1 MKIFKSIRFQSIK
14 KDEARRYIA
23 YAIGEIAL
31 VVIGILIA
39 VMINDW
45 NEARRENIVEQK
57 FLENL
62 RNEIASNN
70 SMLSTVIHYQEV
82 SRDAAL
88 KLLEIYHSDYRN
100 YDTDELD
107 SLFGAVQWAWSFE
120 PKLSV
125 LNSIKSTGQ
134 IDLIKD
140 EKIRLFITTFEES
153 TKGGQSIS
161 LFLREF
167 MRDQYVPSVSRFISQ
182 RNRVIHIGF
191 SEVKQSRFKS
201 NYDELFNSKEV
212 ESHLTYVYVWR
223 KDEVHTLK
231 YIQSSLKE
239 SMDLIDKSIKKKP

>member
-1 MKIFKSIRFQSIK
+1 MKIFKSIRFQSVK
-14 KDEARRYIA
+14 KDDVRRYLA

-45 NEARRENIVEQK
+45 NESRRANNLEQI

-62 RNEIASNN
+62 RNEMTANN
-70 SMLSTVIHYQEV
+70 RMLSTVIHYQEV

-88 KLLEIYHSDYRN
+88 KLLEIYNSDFRN
-100 YDTDELD
+100 YDTNELD
-107 SLFGAVQWAWSFE
+107 SLLGAVQWAWSFE
-120 PKLSV
+120 PQLSV

-134 IDLIKD
+134 IDIIKD
-140 EKIRLFITTFEES
+140 ENIKTFITTFEES
-153 TKGGQSIS
+153 TKGSQAIS

-167 MRDQYVPSVSRFISQ
+167 MRDQYVPSVSQFISQ

-191 SEVKQSRFKS
+191 SEVKQSKFKS
-201 NYDELFNSKEV
+201 NYDELFNNKEV

-223 KDEVHTLK
+223 KDEVNALK
-231 YIQSSLKE
+231 YIQSSLLE
-239 SMDLIDKSIKKKP
+239 SIDLIDHSIIKKP

>member
-1 MKIFKSIRFQSIK
+1 MKILKSVRFQSLK
-14 KDEARRYIA
+14 KDEVRRYIT

-45 NEARRENIVEQK
+45 NEARRASQVEQT
-57 FLENL
+57 FLQDL
-62 RNEIASNN
+62 RSELAANN

-82 SRDAAL
+82 SRDASL
-88 KLLEIYHSDYRN
+88 KLLDIYNSNFRN
-100 YDTDELD
+100 YDTKELD
-107 SLFGAVQWAWSFE
+107 SLLAAVQWAWSFE

-134 IDLIKD
+134 IDIIKD
-140 EKIRLFITTFEES
+140 EKIKTFITTFEES
-153 TKGGQSIS
+153 TKGSQLIS

-191 SEVKQSRFKS
+191 PEVKQSKFKPD
-201 NYDELFNSKEV
+201 YEALFANKEV

-223 KDEVHTLK
+223 KDEVYALK
-231 YIQSSLKE
+231 YIQSSLLE
-239 SMDLIDKSIKKKP
+239 SIELIDQSIKKER